1 MPEMTGGW
9 MSVRPSSLF
18 GKRGACL
25 CRSMPLQELSEA
37 NWDCFLGP
45 SWSSKINYLDPG
57 KSQNVSRY
65 W

>member
-18 GKRGACL
+18 GKRGARL

-37 NWDCFLGP
+37 DGDGFFGP
-45 SWSSKINYLDPG
+45 RRYSKNG
-57 KSQNVSRY
+57 NVNSRAA
-65 W
+65 